1 MAKKDKTT
9 ENKEVKLIPKKT
21 GGKKPRKK
29 MVQPMRLPD
38 VYEKYKLWKSLPSM
52 WKGMSRQML
61 QEKFGIEDEDMLEML
76 EMRWQNDFAKK
87 FNLDITTLTKWNHRM
102 EEDGID
108 HLEEV
113 KKWANRLTKNVV
125 LAHYNK
131 AIRKFD
137 PVSGDIWYKTIAGFS
152 EKKQIQHSGKLS
164 LLDLAKEL
172 DDEEQAI
179 AKKTNTK
186 DQE

>member
-1 MAKKDKTT
+1 MTKSDKTT
-9 ENKEVKLIPKKT
+9 EKKKRQKLSKKVE
-21 GGKKPRKK
+21 GKKNRRR
-29 MVQPMRLPD
+29 QTTLPD
-38 VYEKYKLWKSLPSM
+38 IYEKYKFWKSLPSM
-52 WKGMSRQML
+52 WKGMKREDL
-61 QEKFGIEDEDMLEML
+61 TEKFGIEDEDMLEML

-87 FNLDITTLTKWNHRM
+87 FNLDISTLTKWNHRM

-113 KKWANRLTKNVV
+113 KKWANRLTKNVT

-131 AIRKFD
+131 LVRKFD
-137 PVSGDIWYKTIAGFS
+137 PVSADIWYKTVSGFS